1 MIGLKTC
8 LTLLALA
15 SFVKGESTCCTV
27 SQWESV
33 QEFLSGRVGGGKAVE
48 TEVSIFHSIKPLSSS

>member
-1 MIGLKTC
+1 MIGVKTC

-15 SFVKGESTCCTV
+15 SFVKGGPNCCTV

-33 QEFLSGRVGGGKAVE
+33 QEFLSGSVGGGKAVE
-48 TEVSIFHSIKPLSSS
+48 TEVSIFHSIKPL